1 MKLGKVI
8 ALGLLALLPLAM
20 KAQEALEIEKLN
32 ARVDSL
38 SQETT
43 TLDKLVQKL
52 SKFKVSA
59 YIQGQFQYGQED
71 ATLKVGDKNEHE
83 DKGFNRF
90 GIRRGRLKFE
100 YNDGLGTGAVQ
111 IEAND
116 KGISFR
122 DLYIGLK
129 DPWTKRSQ
137 LMAGVFNRPCG
148 YEIGYSTSG
157 LESPDRATIIQNIY
171 PDARDLGAK

>member
-1 MKLGKVI
+1 MKSGKII
-8 ALGLLALLPLAM
+8 ALGLLALLPIAM
-20 KAQEALEIEKLN
+20 KAQEAQEIEKLN
-32 ARVDSL
+32 ARIDSL

-43 TLDKLVQKL
+43 TLDKIVRKL

-100 YNDGLGTGAVQ
+100 YNDGIGTVRHF
-111 IEAND
+111 
-116 KGISFR
+116 K
-122 DLYIGLK
+122 IGGEI
-129 DPWTKRSQ
+129 DF
-137 LMAGVFNRPCG
+137 VF
-148 YEIGYSTSG
+148 S
-157 LESPDRATIIQNIY
+157 
-171 PDARDLGAK
+171 

>member
-1 MKLGKVI
+1 MLVSI
-8 ALGLLALLPLAM
+8 HFRRRRQP
-20 KAQEALEIEKLN
+20 
-32 ARVDSL
+32 
-38 SQETT
+38 
-43 TLDKLVQKL
+43 LDKIVRKL

-100 YNDGLGTGAVQ
+100 YNDGIGTGAVQ

-116 KGISFR
+116 KGVSFR
-122 DLYIGLK
+122 DLYIGIK
-129 DPWTKRSQ
+129 DPLDKTLPTDGGCFQPPFRSR
-137 LMAGVFNRPCG
+137 NR
-148 YEIGYSTSG
+148 
-157 LESPDRATIIQNIY
+157 LFD
-171 PDARDLGAK
+171 

>member
-1 MKLGKVI
+1 MKSGKII
-8 ALGLLALLPLAM
+8 ALGLLALLPIAM
-20 KAQEALEIEKLN
+20 KAQEAQEIEKLN
-32 ARVDSL
+32 ARIDSL

-43 TLDKLVQKL
+43 TLDKIVRKL

-100 YNDGLGTGAVQ
+100 YNDGIGTGAVQ

-116 KGISFR
+116 KGVSFR
-122 DLYIGLK
+122 DLYIGIK
-129 DPWTKRSQ
+129 DPWTKRCQ
-137 LMAGVFNRPCG
+137 LMAGVFNRPFG
-148 YEIGYSTSG
+148 HEIGYSTSG
-157 LESPDRATIIQNIY
+157 LESVSYTHLTLPTKRIV
-171 PDARDLGAK
+171 

>member
-1 MKLGKVI
+1 MKSGKII
-8 ALGLLALLPLAM
+8 ALGLLALLPFAM
-20 KAQEALEIEKLN
+20 KAQEAQEIEKLN

-43 TLDKLVQKL
+43 TLDKIVQKL

-90 GIRRGRLKFE
+90 GIRRGRNITTVSE
-100 YNDGLGTGAVQ
+100 PAPYRSRPT
-111 IEAND
+111 
-116 KGISFR
+116 
-122 DLYIGLK
+122 
-129 DPWTKRSQ
+129 TKAS
-137 LMAGVFNRPCG
+137 VFATF
-148 YEIGYSTSG
+148 TSV
-157 LESPDRATIIQNIY
+157 
-171 PDARDLGAK
+171 